1 MKGLGKG
8 CVIFTLTLLVLGPGK
23 VAGAKPANETGA
35 SAGSTEILLSD
46 AAWKLGS
53 FPMGVGEQ
61 RKAYE
66 IGFDESSFKSVNV
79 PAEIQLTL
87 GLEGMGLFLQTKEL
101 SLVNNSEWWYRKRFT
116 LPKEAGDKR
125 VSLVFEGSDYFTS
138 VWLNGQKLG
147 EHEGAYTGFSFDVTS
162 QVKLGAENVLAV
174 KVTCPWLF
182 KDRGLGE
189 YMKGSFALVW
199 PGASVSFSRPPY
211 FLSFIWGGIPA
222 LGNAAFTIGLIRD
235 VKLVISPPQ
244 SIEDVFVYTKSLN
257 SDGSATLAISGSIN
271 NTAAQGMSRTLEVEL
286 HPANFHG
293 NVERLSRQTLS
304 LQPGA
309 NEFSIQATVRN
320 PQLWWTWDLGS
331 PNLYKLVTKLSGASG
346 QPQDSRETTFGIRII
361 SRKGDMSYWL
371 NGKHLYM
378 KGVWYPMGD
387 YYSSRNTPLTYE
399 TDLLLLRAAN
409 ANYILNHTVVEKSS
423 FYDLCD
429 QLGLMIMIQ
438 MPFSQAGPFRTMEPS
453 NPLREP
459 FLKFALDQGAEMVR
473 EHRNHPSI
481 AVWAP
486 LAESQGSEWAKYY
499 GPLYDGMGRV
509 VEKLA
514 PGTIYQ
520 GSYCDFGEEHLWTAT
535 AGGGETGTYQE
546 HYDFAPASV
555 SEYGSCAM
563 SSYENLHKWFSADE
577 IWSDKNPRR
586 AEWFYL
592 PIDVPAH
599 AYLSS
604 FHTVDGLHS
613 LLYWPNKMI
622 DRDSRSAKE
631 LVEASQLYQA
641 FIMRYASDA
650 QRRKKY
656 NPIQGSRWWAYKDPA
671 PGHQWGFLDF
681 DQVPKMAY
689 YSFKRS
695 MAQLAV
701 SLAIKDELKPQTAGS
716 ILHLPVWVVNDHR
729 FEIPLDV
736 QCEVL
741 DLAGR
746 KIQTQSIQATVGP
759 DESRTVGV
767 LDWTVPDVGGVS
779 VFAFRATARQR
790 GGNLAATSTI
800 YLKAVPK
807 PETPILKGVPK
818 LDKRLPLA
826 ADRNKKLC

>member
-66 IGFDESSFKSVNV
+66 IGFDESSFRSVNV

-320 PQLWWTWDLGS
+320 PQLWWTW
-331 PNLYKLVTKLSGASG
+331 T
-346 QPQDSRETTFGIRII
+346 
-361 SRKGDMSYWL
+361 
-371 NGKHLYM
+371 
-378 KGVWYPMGD
+378 
-387 YYSSRNTPLTYE
+387 
-399 TDLLLLRAAN
+399 
-409 ANYILNHTVVEKSS
+409 
-423 FYDLCD
+423 
-429 QLGLMIMIQ
+429 
-438 MPFSQAGPFRTMEPS
+438 
-453 NPLREP
+453 
-459 FLKFALDQGAEMVR
+459 
-473 EHRNHPSI
+473 
-481 AVWAP
+481 WA
-486 LAESQGSEWAKYY
+486 
-499 GPLYDGMGRV
+499 
-509 VEKLA
+509 
-514 PGTIYQ
+514 
-520 GSYCDFGEEHLWTAT
+520 
-535 AGGGETGTYQE
+535 
-546 HYDFAPASV
+546 
-555 SEYGSCAM
+555 
-563 SSYENLHKWFSADE
+563 
-577 IWSDKNPRR
+577 RR
-586 AEWFYL
+586 
-592 PIDVPAH
+592 
-599 AYLSS
+599 
-604 FHTVDGLHS
+604 
-613 LLYWPNKMI
+613 
-622 DRDSRSAKE
+622 
-631 LVEASQLYQA
+631 
-641 FIMRYASDA
+641 
-650 QRRKKY
+650 
-656 NPIQGSRWWAYKDPA
+656 
-671 PGHQWGFLDF
+671 
-681 DQVPKMAY
+681 
-689 YSFKRS
+689 
-695 MAQLAV
+695 
-701 SLAIKDELKPQTAGS
+701 
-716 ILHLPVWVVNDHR
+716 
-729 FEIPLDV
+729 
-736 QCEVL
+736 
-741 DLAGR
+741 
-746 KIQTQSIQATVGP
+746 
-759 DESRTVGV
+759 
-767 LDWTVPDVGGVS
+767 
-779 VFAFRATARQR
+779 
-790 GGNLAATSTI
+790 TSTSS
-800 YLKAVPK
+800 
-807 PETPILKGVPK
+807 
-818 LDKRLPLA
+818 
-826 ADRNKKLC
+826 